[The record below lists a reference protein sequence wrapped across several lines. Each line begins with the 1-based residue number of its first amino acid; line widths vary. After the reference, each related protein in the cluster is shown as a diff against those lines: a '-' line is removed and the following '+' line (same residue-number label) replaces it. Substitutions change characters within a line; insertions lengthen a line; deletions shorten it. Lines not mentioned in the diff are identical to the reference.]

1 VVAGAPEKVAKAFL
15 FYRTGE
21 FKARA
26 ESVDAPPGR

>member
-1 VVAGAPEKVAKAFL
+1 VAKAFL